1 MTKTIK
7 QWLSELPEPYRTE
20 ALHNLEVCPWYGPE
34 AASDSLS
41 EALSTG
47 FWWDCTKQG
56 LDYWL
61 AIYIRA
67 RAGEFDIKPTTMK
80 KQTTKK
86 RVKKPTQLDRIEAD
100 LKTLSAIVEGMKQP
114 KEEAKESVDKE
125 PEPWKPKAGDY
136 FVPTHRING
145 WPYWNDKMEALIGS
159 VRRVEGF
166 QPEDRGGTK
175 TIGCAEWDWNVRCI
189 RPATPE
195 EIAAAETKEKEHAEA
210 DKLSK
215 LKLGVKVS
223 TPHGEGL
230 YWCPSPIKNIDRHFV
245 LFSGGA
251 SKGLTLSDITIIK

>member
-34 AASDSLS
+34 AAKDSLS
-41 EALSTG
+41 EALSIG
-47 FWWDCTKQG
+47 FWWDCTKRG

-114 KEEAKESVDKE
+114 KDEAKESVAKE
-125 PEPWKPKAGDY
+125 PEPWKPKVGDWVT
-136 FVPTHRING
+136 FI
-145 WPYWNDKMEALIGS
+145 E
-159 VRRVEGF
+159 
-166 QPEDRGGTK
+166 
-175 TIGCAEWDWNVRCI
+175 TIGYGYSIGDTVKVKRVDGDGDAWVNGNEDYPRDVCCMQR
-189 RPATPE
+189 RLRSATPE
-195 EIAAAETKEKEHAEA
+195 EIAAAEAKEKERAKA
-210 DKLSK
+210 
-215 LKLGVKVS
+215 
-223 TPHGEGL
+223 
-230 YWCPSPIKNIDRHFV
+230 
-245 LFSGGA
+245 
-251 SKGLTLSDITIIK
+251 